1 MKLYFSDT
9 MNPRKACAAARYLD
23 SPVEFVAVDLGKGEH
38 KRPEFLAINPNGK
51 VPVLTDG
58 DYRLWEANA
67 IMAYLARKAGSDFMP
82 ADDARLIEVMRW
94 LSWDADHFTRYAG
107 VLYFEYVIKE
117 MFAIG
122 APDAAAVEEATGYVR
137 KYAAVLA
144 DHLAGRRWLVCSQAN
159 PEGHRWKQQRRP
171 ESRLFNSSGI
181 KLILPNLRRPLLL
194 PLPSLR
200 QPLLRPS
207 RRQAP
212 VRLLPSRPRDVLF
225 PR

>member
-9 MNPRKACAAARYLD
+9 MNPRKACAAARYLG
-23 SPVEFVAVDLGKGEH
+23 SPVEFVAVELGKGEH

-107 VLYFEYVIKE
+107 VLYFEYLIKE

-137 KYAAVLA
+137 KYATVLD
-144 DHLAGRRWLVCSQAN
+144 DHLAGRRWLVGDAPSVADFAVGVTL
-159 PEGHRWKQQRRP
+159 PYAAKAHIPLSDFPAVARWHD
-171 ESRLFNSSGI
+171 RLNEI
-181 KLILPNLRRPLLL
+181 EAW
-194 PLPSLR
+194 R
-200 QPLLRPS
+200 QPYP
-207 RRQAP
+207 A
-212 VRLLPSRPRDVLF
+212 
-225 PR
+225 